1 MPKHIKHLST
11 AAQNA
16 LPSGVRRMF
25 ELAKKYNDSIN
36 LTLGEPGFTA
46 PDHIIEAGIKGLR
59 DKKPNIPPTQASRDR
74 GTLLPGNWKRKTAS
88 NAIRIKI

>member
-1 MPKHIKHLST
+1 MQCRNVLST

-36 LTLGEPGFTA
+36 LTAFSLKICWMLQHNE
-46 PDHIIEAGIKGLR
+46 
-59 DKKPNIPPTQASRDR
+59 
-74 GTLLPGNWKRKTAS
+74 LPSGHDLALP
-88 NAIRIKI
+88 